1 MPKFVLL
8 LRADGPL
15 HNDPSASEMQ
25 AILQRY
31 RDWGQKVKS
40 IAKDKLKGG
49 EGRVLK
55 RGGTVTDGPYV
66 ETKEV
71 VGGFYVIEARD
82 YDEAVRMTKDHPH
95 LEYGGSIE
103 IRQVDPV

>member
-8 LRADGPL
+8 LRDNGSFPT
-15 HNDPSASEMQ
+15 DMSPTEMQ

-31 RDWGQKVKS
+31 RAWGQKAKS
-40 IAKDKLKGG
+40 VAKDKLKGG
-49 EGRVLK
+49 EGRVL
-55 RGGTVTDGPYV
+55 RGNGAVTDGPYV
-66 ETKEV
+66 ESKEV

-82 YDEAVRMTKDHPH
+82 YDEATRLCADHPH
-95 LEYGGSIE
+95 LDFGSIE